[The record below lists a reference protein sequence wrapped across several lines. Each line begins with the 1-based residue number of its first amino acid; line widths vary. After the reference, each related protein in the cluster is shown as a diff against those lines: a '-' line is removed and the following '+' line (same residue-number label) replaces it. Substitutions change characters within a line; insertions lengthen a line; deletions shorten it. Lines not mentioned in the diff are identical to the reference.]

1 MFMSK
6 LGNAISMLNLLSTGK
21 KYSVSELAS
30 ILEVSER
37 MVRLYKEDFEKAG
50 IYIDTIYG
58 PTGGYVL
65 NQTVKL
71 PERRFSS
78 SDYKFLLNLDL
89 KDDDR
94 ERVQEIA
101 NKIRD
106 IYIAAKIEK
115 KDIFDGEKDTY
126 NKLSRAIKES
136 KKVKI
141 KYYTSGKG
149 ESERIIHPLD
159 LFYTSSSWAVA
170 AYCELRGDLRHFEL
184 KRISSIEIMPEYF
197 N

>member
-1 MFMSK
+1 MGK
-6 LGNAISMLNLLSTGK
+6 LGNAISMLNLLSTGR

-141 KYYTSGKG
+141 KYYTRGKG

-170 AYCELRGDLRHFEL
+170 AYCELRCDLRHFEL

>member
-1 MFMSK
+1 MGK

-37 MVRLYKEDFEKAG
+37 MVRLYKEDFEKTG

-141 KYYTSGKG
+141 KYYTRGKG

-170 AYCELRGDLRHFEL
+170 AYCELRCDLRHFEL

>member
-1 MFMSK
+1 MGK

-141 KYYTSGKG
+141 KYYTRGKG

-159 LFYTSSSWAVA
+159 LFYSSSSWAVA
-170 AYCELRGDLRHFEL
+170 AYCELRCDLRHFEL

>member
-1 MFMSK
+1 MGK

-141 KYYTSGKG
+141 KYYTRGKG

-159 LFYTSSSWAVA
+159 LFYTSSSWTVA
-170 AYCELRGDLRHFEL
+170 AYCELRCDLRHFEL

>member
-1 MFMSK
+1 MSK

-37 MVRLYKEDFEKAG
+37 MIRLYKEDFEKAG

-141 KYYTSGKG
+141 KYYTRGKG

-170 AYCELRGDLRHFEL
+170 AYCELRCDLRHFEL

>member
-1 MFMSK
+1 MSK

-136 KKVKI
+136 RKVKI
-141 KYYTSGKG
+141 KYYTRGKG

-170 AYCELRGDLRHFEL
+170 AYCELRCDLRHFEL

>member
-1 MFMSK
+1 MGK

-141 KYYTSGKG
+141 KYYTRGKG

-170 AYCELRGDLRHFEL
+170 AYCELRCDLRHFEL

>member
-1 MFMSK
+1 M
-6 LGNAISMLNLLSTGK
+6 I
-21 KYSVSELAS
+21 
-30 ILEVSER
+30 
-37 MVRLYKEDFEKAG
+37 RLYKEDFEKAG

-115 KDIFDGEKDTY
+115 
-126 NKLSRAIKES
+126 
-136 KKVKI
+136 
-141 KYYTSGKG
+141 
-149 ESERIIHPLD
+149 RIYLM
-159 LFYTSSSWAVA
+159 
-170 AYCELRGDLRHFEL
+170 E
-184 KRISSIEIMPEYF
+184 KRIRTINFLEQLRNLEKKNKVLY
-197 N
+197 

>member
-1 MFMSK
+1 MSK

-37 MVRLYKEDFEKAG
+37 MVRSYKEDFEKTG

-65 NQTVKL
+65 NQTIKL
-71 PERRFSS
+71 PERKFSS

-115 KDIFDGEKDTY
+115 KGYICW
-126 NKLSRAIKES
+126 R
-136 KKVKI
+136 
-141 KYYTSGKG
+141 KG
-149 ESERIIHPLD
+149 
-159 LFYTSSSWAVA
+159 YV
-170 AYCELRGDLRHFEL
+170 
-184 KRISSIEIMPEYF
+184 
-197 N
+197 